1 MKQLIYLL
9 TVSFFVLSCSEED
22 NDIDLKSP
30 EYGKDITLIP
40 ISNNQ
45 NRLDDESK
53 IVIVK
58 LGRKSRNC
66 VGFGFCRVC
75 VACGDAKFNGNNIS
89 IPVNE
94 DLDGEYVELHLENE
108 LSDEFDSIIYIDE
121 DLYDEDSGELVLQ
134 EGEYLLDN
142 SLGAFGGYIIRL

>member
-1 MKQLIYLL
+1 MVAFCVY
-9 TVSFFVLSCSEED
+9 SCSEEA
-22 NDIDLKSP
+22 NDINLKSP

-40 ISNNQ
+40 ISKNQ

-53 IVIVK
+53 IIIVK
-58 LGRKSRNC
+58 LGRQSRKC

-75 VACGDAKFNGNNIS
+75 VACGDAKFDGNNIS

-94 DLDGEYVELHLENE
+94 DLDGEYIELHLENE

-134 EGEYLLDN
+134 EGEYMLDN
-142 SLGAFGGYIIRL
+142 SLGVYGGYIIRL